1 MAKTTISNV
10 LLAMNLKQPLT
21 FAVSEDSM
29 NGISPLVYSGDRS
42 PTVSPLI
49 KSEPSHSSLASG
61 NDKAAEEAMRASAH
75 DFEAAFLTQ
84 MLTFSGLGDALTLG
98 GGEASSAF
106 AGFYIESLAEKMT
119 EAGGLG
125 LADRFYVELQQL
137 SNLKNGETLNDD
149 LGKL

>member
-1 MAKTTISNV
+1 
-10 LLAMNLKQPLT
+10 
-21 FAVSEDSM
+21 M
-29 NGISPLVYSGDRS
+29 NGISPISSSVNRSLSKEVDLSGLTGD
-42 PTVSPLI
+42 TG
-49 KSEPSHSSLASG
+49 E
-61 NDKAAEEAMRASAH
+61 AAAGEEAMRAAAQ

-98 GGEASSAF
+98 GGEASAAF

-137 SNLKNGETLNDD
+137 NSLKNKEGGYDD

>member
-1 MAKTTISNV
+1 
-10 LLAMNLKQPLT
+10 
-21 FAVSEDSM
+21 M
-29 NGISPLVYSGDRS
+29 NGISPISSSVNRSLSKEVDLSGLTGD
-42 PTVSPLI
+42 I
-49 KSEPSHSSLASG
+49 MGE
-61 NDKAAEEAMRASAH
+61 AAAGEEAMRAAAQ

-98 GGEASSAF
+98 GGEASAAF

-137 SNLKNGETLNDD
+137 NSLKNKEGGYDD

>member
-29 NGISPLVYSGDRS
+29 KGISPLVYSGDRS
-42 PTVSPLI
+42 VSPLI

>member
-1 MAKTTISNV
+1 
-10 LLAMNLKQPLT
+10 
-21 FAVSEDSM
+21 M
-29 NGISPLVYSGDRS
+29 NGIPPVLFGGEKSPNISR
-42 PTVSPLI
+42 I
-49 KSEPSHSSLASG
+49 IESEHSYPSVT
-61 NDKAAEEAMRASAH
+61 NNKDTAADTAIRAAAH

-137 SNLKNGETLNDD
+137 SNSKNEENVNDD

>member
-1 MAKTTISNV
+1 MIGLSPHSFRANPSVTIEIDSHG
-10 LLAMNLKQPLT
+10 KQLDPLR
-21 FAVSEDSM
+21 AQ
-29 NGISPLVYSGDRS
+29 
-42 PTVSPLI
+42 
-49 KSEPSHSSLASG
+49 
-61 NDKAAEEAMRASAH
+61 AAEDAMRAAAH

-137 SNLKNGETLNDD
+137 NSLKNKEDGYDD

>member
-1 MAKTTISNV
+1 
-10 LLAMNLKQPLT
+10 
-21 FAVSEDSM
+21 M

-42 PTVSPLI
+42 FSPLI